1 MQSTQA
7 IATPLSAD
15 ARKRAQAV
23 VLRRLEELRSLEK
36 ERNSILTAL
45 QNTLSQQRAMYERK
59 VIAQIP
65 YNPLQ
70 YE

>member
-7 IATPLSAD
+7 IATPFTAD

-45 QNTLSQQRAMYERK
+45 QNTLSQQRAAHERK

-65 YNPLQ
+65 YTPIQ